1 MYEMTRPMVNFRGKY
16 SMCPQSS
23 HISIGFVVRR
33 YSYDIA
39 VGKNTADLAL
49 QVRQPGQR
57 IFFALIAREGDG
69 TLIVLYCD
77 EVGLL
82 DGAQHL

>member
-1 MYEMTRPMVNFRGKY
+1 MYEMTRAIVNFRGKY

-33 YSYDIA
+33 CSYDIA
-39 VGKNTADLAL
+39 VGKNTADLGL